1 MKTFKRPLSGLVFL
15 MAALSA
21 WAGQAAGK
29 AEQDVLARVGQ
40 ETVTLADLEKAIR
53 SSPYATQFNTLDE
66 SAQAEL
72 RGDFLKRLVALRL
85 LRQEARARGL
95 EHDPQ
100 YRKEENEYRIAQYY
114 RFYTQK
120 LREQLKL
127 APEEEQALRERY
139 AGDADALAAARAAE
153 LGGRY
158 KELKLLTVRHLSK
171 RLHVTFHLDRLD
183 GTPTADT
190 LLMEGDHGL
199 RITYG
204 DLLEGAEVDGTPTKE
219 WLEDRL
225 YKRAELL
232 LLAKQAELE
241 GVDISAQMTAFRA
254 ERLPALLMERLEKEW
269 APGDE
274 VLRAYYDSHPE
285 LARVP
290 ARWHVGQLV
299 TSSYAQASA
308 MRKRILAG
316 ESLFVLAGRY
326 SIDPYGRAH
335 NGDMGWLKEGQG
347 NPAVEAQLKK
357 MADGEVSPILKS
369 PLGYHLVTVLER
381 RPGEV
386 RPFEKMKDRVRQ
398 ALIQE
403 KFSQYLTALENK
415 YGVEWMLAEAPAQE
429 NAGHE

>member
-1 MKTFKRPLSGLVFL
+1 MMMLKRSLSGLLLL
-15 MAALSA
+15 MTALGA
-21 WAGQAAGK
+21 WAEQAAGNTVQ
-29 AEQDVLARVGQ
+29 EVLARVGQ
-40 ETVTLADLEKAIR
+40 ESVTLADLEQAIR

-66 SAQAEL
+66 GAQAEL

-85 LRQEARARGL
+85 LRQEAQAQGL
-95 EHDPQ
+95 EKDPQ
-100 YRKEENEYRIAQYY
+100 YQKEAGEYRIAQYY

-127 APEEEQALRERY
+127 DPEEEQALRAQY
-139 AGDADALAAARAAE
+139 AGDADALAAARSAE
-153 LGGRY
+153 LSGRY
-158 KELKLLTVRHLSK
+158 KELKLLTIRHLRK
-171 RLHVTFHLDRLD
+171 QLHVVFHLDRF
-183 GTPTADT
+183 GENVTPDNV
-190 LLMEGDHGL
+190 LMEGDHGL

-204 DLLEGAEVDGTPTKE
+204 DLIEGADLKGTPTKE

-241 GVDISAQMTAFRA
+241 GVDISAQMAAFRA
-254 ERLPALLMERLEKEW
+254 ERLPALLMERLEKQW
-269 APGDE
+269 APSDE
-274 VLRAYYDSHPE
+274 TLRAYYDSHPE
-285 LARVP
+285 LAKVP

-299 TSSYAQASA
+299 ASSYAQASA

-335 NGDMGWLKEGQG
+335 NGDLGWLKEGQG

-403 KFSQYLTALENK
+403 KFSRYLAALEKK

-429 NAGHE
+429 SADNE

>member
-1 MKTFKRPLSGLVFL
+1 MR
-15 MAALSA
+15 
-21 WAGQAAGK
+21 
-29 AEQDVLARVGQ
+29 
-40 ETVTLADLEKAIR
+40 
-53 SSPYATQFNTLDE
+53 
-66 SAQAEL
+66 AQ
-72 RGDFLKRLVALRL
+72 
-85 LRQEARARGL
+85 
-95 EHDPQ
+95 
-100 YRKEENEYRIAQYY
+100 
-114 RFYTQK
+114 
-120 LREQLKL
+120 
-127 APEEEQALRERY
+127 Y
-139 AGDADALAAARAAE
+139 AGDADALAAARSAE
-153 LGGRY
+153 LSGRY
-158 KELKLLTVRHLSK
+158 KELKLLTIRHLRK
-171 RLHVTFHLDRLD
+171 QLHVVFHLDRF
-183 GTPTADT
+183 GENVKPDT
-190 LLMEGDHGL
+190 VLMEGDHGL

-204 DLLEGAEVDGTPTKE
+204 ELIEGADVKGTPTKE

-241 GVDISAQMTAFRA
+241 GVDISAQMAAFRA
-254 ERLPALLMERLEKEW
+254 ERLPALLMERLEKQW
-269 APGDE
+269 APSDE
-274 VLRAYYDSHPE
+274 TLRAYYDSHPE
-285 LARVP
+285 LAKVP

-299 TSSYAQASA
+299 VSSYAQASA

-326 SIDPYGRAH
+326 SIDSYGRAH
-335 NGDMGWLKEGQG
+335 NGDLGWVKEGQG

-403 KFSQYLTALENK
+403 KFSRYLAALEKK

-429 NAGHE
+429 SADHE